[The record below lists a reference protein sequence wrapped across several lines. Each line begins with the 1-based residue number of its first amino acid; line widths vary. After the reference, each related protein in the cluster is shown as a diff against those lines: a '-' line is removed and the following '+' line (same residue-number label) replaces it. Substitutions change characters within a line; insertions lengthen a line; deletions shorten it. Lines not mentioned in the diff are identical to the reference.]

1 MGTTHIM
8 FHQWSAQPDGD
19 VQESDM
25 KHNQVVQMSHTGEAI
40 SAYLTEMQSTL
51 SNLPIDSIE
60 RVVHLL
66 REARSQKK
74 RVFLFGNGGSAATAS
89 HLACD
94 LAKGTGTNGKP
105 RLRAIALTDNMPLIS
120 AWANDSSYDNIF
132 AQQLQD
138 HVEPG
143 DIVIGISGSGKS
155 PNVLNAIKVARS
167 AGAITIGLTGLD
179 GGDLKNLVDLCIVVP
194 DNSIDQVEDVHLMLG
209 HIITSCL
216 RT

>member
-1 MGTTHIM
+1 MCL
-8 FHQWSAQPDGD
+8 QWSAQPNGD

-25 KHNQVVQMSHTGEAI
+25 KHNQVAQMTHIGEAI

-60 RVVHLL
+60 RVVRLL

-94 LAKGTGTNGKP
+94 LAKGTSTNGKP
-105 RLRAIALTDNMPLIS
+105 RMRVVSLTDNVPLIS
-120 AWANDSSYDNIF
+120 AWANDSSYEDIF
-132 AQQLQD
+132 AQQLQEQ
-138 HVEPG
+138 VEPG
-143 DIVIGISGSGKS
+143 DIAIGISGSGKS
-155 PNVLNAIKVARS
+155 PNVLNAIKVARA

>member
-1 MGTTHIM
+1 V
-8 FHQWSAQPDGD
+8 QPNGEA
-19 VQESDM
+19 QESDM
-25 KHNQVVQMSHTGEAI
+25 KHDQVAQMSHTGEAI
-40 SAYLTEMQSTL
+40 STYLIEMQSTL
-51 SNLPIDSIE
+51 SNLPIDTIE
-60 RVVHLL
+60 RVVGLL
-66 REARSQKK
+66 REARSKKK

-94 LAKGTGTNGKP
+94 LAKGTSTNGKP

-120 AWANDSSYDNIF
+120 AWANDSSYENIF

-155 PNVLNAIKVARS
+155 PNLLNGIRVANS
-167 AGAITIGLTGLD
+167 AGASTIGLTGLG
-179 GGDLKNLVDLCIVVP
+179 GGDLKELVDLCIVVP

-209 HIITSCL
+209 HVITSCL

>member
-1 MGTTHIM
+1 MW
-8 FHQWSAQPDGD
+8 HQWSARPSGD
-19 VQESDM
+19 VQESNM
-25 KHNQVVQMSHTGEAI
+25 KHNQVAQMTHTGEAI

-60 RVVHLL
+60 RVVRLL

-94 LAKGTGTNGKP
+94 LAKGTSTNGKP
-105 RLRAIALTDNMPLIS
+105 RMRVVSLTDNVPLIS
-120 AWANDSSYDNIF
+120 AWANDSSYEDIF
-132 AQQLQD
+132 AQQLQEQ
-138 HVEPG
+138 VEPG

-155 PNVLNAIKVARS
+155 PNVLNAIKVARA

>member
-1 MGTTHIM
+1 
-8 FHQWSAQPDGD
+8 
-19 VQESDM
+19 M
-25 KHNQVVQMSHTGEAI
+25 KHDQVAQISHTSEAI
-40 SAYLTEMQSTL
+40 SAYLIEMQTTL
-51 SNLPIDSIE
+51 SNLPIDMIE
-60 RVVHLL
+60 RVVGLL

-94 LAKGTGTNGKP
+94 LAKGTSTNGKP

-120 AWANDSSYDNIF
+120 AWANDSSYENIF

-143 DIVIGISGSGKS
+143 DVVIGISGSGKS
-155 PNVLNAIKVARS
+155 LNVLNGIKVARS
-167 AGAITIGLTGLD
+167 AGAITIGFTGLG
-179 GGDLKNLVDLCIVVP
+179 GGDLKDLVDLCIVVP

-209 HIITSCL
+209 HVITSCL
-216 RT
+216 RA

>member
-1 MGTTHIM
+1 
-8 FHQWSAQPDGD
+8 
-19 VQESDM
+19 M
-25 KHNQVVQMSHTGEAI
+25 KHSQVAQMSHTGEAI

-51 SNLPIDSIE
+51 SNLPIDGIE
-60 RVVHLL
+60 RIVNAL
-66 REARSQKK
+66 RSARAQKK
-74 RVFLFGNGGSAATAS
+74 TVFLFGNGGSAATAS

-94 LAKGTGTNGKP
+94 LTKGTNANGRP
-105 RLRAIALTDNMPLIS
+105 RLRVIALTDNVPLIS
-120 AWANDSSYDNIF
+120 AWANDSSYEDIF
-132 AQQLQD
+132 AQQLQQQ
-138 HVEPG
+138 VESG
-143 DIVIGISGSGKS
+143 DIAIGISGSGRS
-155 PNVLNAIKVARS
+155 PNVLNALKVARA

>member
-1 MGTTHIM
+1 
-8 FHQWSAQPDGD
+8 
-19 VQESDM
+19 M
-25 KHNQVVQMSHTGEAI
+25 KHDQVAQVSKTGETI

-60 RVVHLL
+60 RVVRLR

-94 LAKGTGTNGKP
+94 LAKGTSTNGKP
-105 RLRAIALTDNMPLIS
+105 RMRVVSLTDNVPLIS
-120 AWANDSSYDNIF
+120 AWANDSSYEDIF
-132 AQQLQD
+132 AQQLQEQ
-138 HVEPG
+138 VEPG

>member
-1 MGTTHIM
+1 
-8 FHQWSAQPDGD
+8 
-19 VQESDM
+19 M
-25 KHNQVVQMSHTGEAI
+25 KRNQVAQMTHTGEAI

-60 RVVHLL
+60 RVVRLL
-66 REARSQKK
+66 REARSHKK

-94 LAKGTGTNGKP
+94 LAKGTSTNGKP
-105 RLRAIALTDNMPLIS
+105 RMRVVSLTDNVPLIS
-120 AWANDSSYDNIF
+120 AWANDSSYEDIF
-132 AQQLQD
+132 AQQLQEQ
-138 HVEPG
+138 VEPG
-143 DIVIGISGSGKS
+143 DIAIGISGSGKS
-155 PNVLNAIKVARS
+155 PNVLNAIKVARA